1 MKFREISAYLFFPV
15 APPPSSSL
23 FHLPSLFSLFL
34 HLVSTFFPFPLPSF
48 ILLLFPPLFSF
59 LPLSSSFLFS
69 HLSVSF
75 ALSPHLTFSLSLSS
89 HISLRLPLSLPLPLS
104 PSLLLPPP
112 SLSLLQ
118 FPLLSSLTL
127 APCPPVCLLA
137 EVVKEA
143 HSREAFI
150 NLLFICHLS
159 AFEGRRGRG
168 GERGAVALG
177 GTRGPF
183 VQEVKR
189 E

>member
-75 ALSPHLTFSLSLSS
+75 ALSPHLTFSLSLSPS
-89 HISLRLPLSLPLPLS
+89 RSLSRFPPLSS
-104 PSLLLPPP
+104 FLLPP
-112 SLSLLQ
+112 SLSSNFLFSPLSRSPHALPFVYSRRSLRRFIPEKHLLT
-118 FPLLSSLTL
+118 FCLFAICRLLKGGGGGEGREGPWHL
-127 APCPPVCLLA
+127 
-137 EVVKEA
+137 EA
-143 HSREAFI
+143 LVA
-150 NLLFICHLS
+150 LLF
-159 AFEGRRGRG
+159 
-168 GERGAVALG
+168 
-177 GTRGPF
+177 
-183 VQEVKR
+183 KR
-189 E
+189 